1 VAIPAL
7 MFYRYLDNRVDKLIV
22 AMEEQALRL
31 IEVMQGAREA
41 GDDGSQA

>member
-1 VAIPAL
+1 

-41 GDDGSQA
+41 VGYGGEP